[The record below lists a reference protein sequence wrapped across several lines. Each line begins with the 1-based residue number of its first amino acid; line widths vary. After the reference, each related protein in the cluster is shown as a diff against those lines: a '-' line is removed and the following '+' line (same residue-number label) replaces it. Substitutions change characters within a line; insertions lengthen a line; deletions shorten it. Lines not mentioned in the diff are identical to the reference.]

1 MSSNNSFTRV
11 AGSFGIALVLT
22 GLILPETTLA
32 RTTTSSTSA
41 EIRALRAE
49 LARTRAETK
58 SEIDALRTELS
69 KTRNET
75 RVEARQVDQKIQL
88 HEQQVDKKLDDVTKE
103 EKVHRNLVFFRGGY
117 ASQAESRSN
126 ELLINNQNTTTL
138 TPGHEGNTNG
148 WYVGAGFDFNLT
160 PNVWGLWNGAEVDAE
175 LMFEYKDFG
184 ATYNELVSFVS
195 PLTIKINISIFALT
209 ASPKIKFTGLGDFK
223 PWIIPFGLGM
233 YVINPPSSGVTYL
246 NPGVVFGVGG
256 EYKIWNDWYVGADF
270 RYNVTGNNFGYRAVS
285 NGKTVL
291 NSTSIDGLTAGGYFG
306 FGF

>member
-1 MSSNNSFTRV
+1 MNNDKITRT
-11 AGSFGIALVLT
+11 AGSIGIALAVA
-22 GLILPETTLA
+22 GLALPGTVLA
-32 RTTTSSTSA
+32 RTSSSSVS

-49 LARTRAETK
+49 LARAKAETK
-58 SEIDALRTELS
+58 SEIDALRTELAR
-69 KTRNET
+69 TRNEN
-75 RVEARQVDQKIQL
+75 RVEAQQVDEKIQH
-88 HEQQVDKKLDDVTKE
+88 HEQKVDKKLDDATKE
-103 EKVHRNLVFFRGGY
+103 EKARRNLVFFRGGY

-126 ELLINNQNTTTL
+126 ELLINNSNIAL
-138 TPGHEGNTNG
+138 GTPGHGGNTSG

-175 LMFEYKDFG
+175 LMFDYKDFG
-184 ATYNELVSFVS
+184 VTYNELVNFVS
-195 PLTIKINISIFALT
+195 PLKIQNNISIFTLT

-223 PWIIPFGLGM
+223 PWIIPFGLGLH
-233 YVINPPSSGVTYL
+233 VINPPSSGVTYL
-246 NPGVVFGVGG
+246 DPGVMFGVGG

-270 RYNVTGNNFGYRAVS
+270 RYHVTGNNFGYKAVA